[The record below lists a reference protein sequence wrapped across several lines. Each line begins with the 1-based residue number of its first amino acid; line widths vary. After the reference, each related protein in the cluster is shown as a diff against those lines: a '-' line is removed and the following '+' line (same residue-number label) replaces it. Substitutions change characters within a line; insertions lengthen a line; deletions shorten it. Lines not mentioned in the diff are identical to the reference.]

1 MKKTPTNILPQDA
14 CIAII
19 SGNSL
24 GLENDSLVL
33 QSALK
38 KAYPAIQS
46 TLLLGRES
54 VFSKALSLIKLFQ
67 ERARGKALVFIHMEE
82 IQSKLIWLATK
93 NYLIPNQDWFRSHT
107 EKTTL
112 CNEEIVLLCKT
123 KDALRAFSD
132 VKHRTHYLGFS
143 SLDRYQSNAAK
154 NFNRYLHLA
163 GKSEKKGTLSVIN
176 AWRNHP
182 EWPILTL
189 QTTVDAHIELAL
201 SVKNIELITANQS
214 GEDLLNL
221 MNSHGV
227 HICVS
232 EMEGFG
238 HYIVEALST
247 GAVVV
252 TTDGAPM
259 NEIVTPNCGF
269 LVNCTEANHQY
280 RAKGFQI
287 NLPEFENIICSIS
300 KTPHDDLLHLSRNSR
315 ERYLE
320 MTSRFEDNVKNY
332 FDEYVLID
340 TQVS

>member
-1 MKKTPTNILPQDA
+1 MNSHSSDRSNQETYVV
-14 CIAII
+14 II

-38 KAYPAIQS
+38 KAYPCLS
-46 TLLLGRES
+46 SKVLLGKKS
-54 VFSKALSLIKLFQ
+54 FLNKALSIASLFL
-67 ERARGKALVFIHMEE
+67 ERTRGKVLVFIHMEE
-82 IQSKLIWLATK
+82 IQAKLLWLATQ
-93 NYLIPNQDWFRSHT
+93 NYLIPNQDWFRPHT

-112 CNEEIVLLCKT
+112 RNEKIVLLCKT
-123 KDALRAFSD
+123 RDALQAFSD
-132 VKHRTHYLGFS
+132 IKNRTHYLGFS
-143 SLDRYQSNAAK
+143 SLDRYQSHSQK
-154 NFNRYLHLA
+154 SFSRYLHLA

-176 AWRNHP
+176 SWKRHP
-182 EWPILTL
+182 EWPKLTL
-189 QTTVDAHIELAL
+189 QTTVVAHIESAKD
-201 SVKNIELITANQS
+201 VKNIDLITTNQT
-214 GEDLLNL
+214 GDDLLSL

-269 LVNCTEANHQY
+269 LVSCVEANHQY
-280 RAKGFQI
+280 RAKGFKI
-287 NLPEFENIICSIS
+287 NEPEFESIITSITRMPHHKLMTIS
-300 KTPHDDLLHLSRNSR
+300 KCSRN
-315 ERYLE
+315 RYLE
-320 MTSRFEDNVKNY
+320 ITSTFEGNVKAH
-332 FDEYVLID
+332 FDQYIL
-340 TQVS
+340 SNK